1 MKGTPGAQDRTDK
14 AARSEGRGRCRRQ
27 GTDLAGLPRGWKVV
41 EVYAFDFSF
50 PMSKQQCE
58 DRAKNRRETTGKTY
72 VSLVNSTTVAKMQL
86 QFTFLLNASAT
97 TLALPGW

>member
-50 PMSKQQCE
+50 PMSKQQRE

-72 VSLVNSTTVAKMQL
+72 VSLVNSLLHASITVHI
-86 QFTFLLNASAT
+86 
-97 TLALPGW
+97 